1 MPGPP
6 WANAPAGGNPPAG
19 ANAPAAPMPKG
30 VSLSRETWI
39 SLATFALVLFLPQTH
54 GASPVL
60 LILLY
65 GAITILDP
73 LEAARR
79 MQGRWLL
86 FAPGCFALL
95 SVFWSEAPVTTLRL
109 SIELLFTIYIGLWLA
124 GSRRPGDVLAGLAL
138 AATLYL
144 LPSLALGQAVAI
156 GTTPGQEAFSGLNS
170 GKNLFGD
177 IAAIGILSMV
187 GLHFLTWMKRPI
199 ITLLLLMALAC
210 EVAAVILSQS
220 AGAMVASLGGCMV
233 MVGLVVLGRVG
244 PVVRAWLLILA
255 ALTAA
260 LGLTVYFVAGDA
272 LINAMMALF
281 HKDPTMTGRAYL
293 WARSE
298 DIIAGHSL
306 LGVGYSAF
314 WVPGNIDAEGL
325 LTWSRIPSRSG
336 FNFHNAIIENLVEMG
351 YVGVA
356 VLAITVGLATV
367 GLLLRAL
374 RHGEAVAA
382 FWLAI
387 LAYELSRVP
396 IEALGP
402 LPFYHTTVLVW
413 VAMGMAWPARRAEQE
428 QGRYA

>member
-1 MPGPP
+1 MPGPT
-6 WANAPAGGNPPAG
+6 WANAPVGVI
-19 ANAPAAPMPKG
+19 PKG
-30 VSLSRETWI
+30 LSMTRETWI
-39 SLATFALVLFLPQTH
+39 SLITFVLVLFLPQSH
-54 GASPVL
+54 GASPYL

-65 GAITILDP
+65 GAITLLDP
-73 LEAARR
+73 ADAAKR
-79 MQGRWLL
+79 MRGRWLL

-95 SVFWSEAPVTTLRL
+95 SVLWSEAPITSLRL
-109 SIELLFTIYIGLWLA
+109 SIELLFTIYISLWLA
-124 GSRRPGDVLAGLAL
+124 GSPRPGDVLAGLAL
-138 AATLYL
+138 AAMLYL

-187 GLHFLTWMKRPI
+187 GLHFEIWMKRPI
-199 ITLLLLMALAC
+199 ITFLLLLALAC
-210 EVAAVILSQS
+210 EVAAVVLSQS
-220 AGAMVASLGGCMV
+220 AGAMVAAFGGCLV
-233 MVGLVVLGRVG
+233 LVAVVVLGRVG

-255 ALTAA
+255 GLTAA
-260 LGLTVYFVAGDA
+260 LALTVYFVAGDA
-272 LINAMMALF
+272 LMDAMMALF
-281 HKDPTMTGRAYL
+281 HKDPTMTGRVYL
-293 WARSE
+293 WTRSD
-298 DIIAGHSL
+298 DIIAGHSM

-336 FNFHNAIIENLVEMG
+336 FNFHNAIIENLVEVG
-351 YVGVA
+351 YVGLA
-356 VLAITVGLATV
+356 ILAITVGLATV
-367 GLLLRAL
+367 GLVIRGL
-374 RHGEAVAA
+374 RHGEIAVA

-387 LAYELSRVP
+387 LAYELSRIP

-413 VAMGMAWPARRAEQE
+413 VAMGMAWPTFRAAQEE